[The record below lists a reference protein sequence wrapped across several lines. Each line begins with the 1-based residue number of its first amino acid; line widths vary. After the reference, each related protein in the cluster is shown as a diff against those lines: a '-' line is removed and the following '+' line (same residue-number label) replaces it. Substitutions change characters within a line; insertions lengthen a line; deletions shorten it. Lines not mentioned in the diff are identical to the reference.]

1 MATLRYTSGVVSK
14 KSSSANLY
22 FHFSLADVGTWLRNN
37 GVGAHAKIN
46 SMYLTAYVANDV
58 GSNKA
63 TLQVSISPNGS
74 DTGAVSGYSNFINAS
89 NAVGG
94 NSSNINKYDS
104 KTSTTNLAPLFNNQ
118 NANTPYV
125 LNSYSSATV
134 CVHTYLF
141 VLKQFNWNVYYTLDV
156 DFTPHTCSYTT
167 EIARTPSTC
176 YTKGSVTKQCSC
188 GATQTTDLALDP
200 NNHAGGT
207 EVRNAVA
214 ATCAAEGYTGDT
226 YCKGCGAILSSGTA
240 IAKLAHTWVD
250 ATCTTPKTCSVCGAT
265 EGQPLGHNYVE
276 NVVPPS
282 STDNGYTNYTCSR
295 CGHSYRDK
303 YTCQIYGTVSP
314 LNTGTVKIND
324 GSNWEK
330 VNYGDT
336 ITLTANAIKGYNFVQ
351 WNDGNTDNPRTVTA
365 TNSITYTAFFE
376 EVAAPP
382 VFSGYYRCSDIYID
396 EENKKIIFKSNNT
409 IPQNS
414 DTIDTVDG
422 WNFETIFN
430 GQPAGVK
437 RVEKIYIGNTLIYSA
452 KG

>member
-1 MATLRYTSGVVSK
+1 MATSRVDYGDISRNGNDINNWFYGLPSIAAHSTLTSLVLHFPYVRRNGGAANGGKLSVEIGGSTLTVSSISRNTDYKNLTLNITDYVSYNNSGELTLIGTDYINVKLYHNVVVIGSQSDWTLTGIYAEATYTQ
-14 KSSSANLY
+14 
-22 FHFSLADVGTWLRNN
+22 
-37 GVGAHAKIN
+37 GAH
-46 SMYLTAYVANDV
+46 
-58 GSNKA
+58 
-63 TLQVSISPNGS
+63 
-74 DTGAVSGYSNFINAS
+74 
-89 NAVGG
+89 
-94 NSSNINKYDS
+94 
-104 KTSTTNLAPLFNNQ
+104 
-118 NANTPYV
+118 
-125 LNSYSSATV
+125 
-134 CVHTYLF
+134 
-141 VLKQFNWNVYYTLDV
+141 
-156 DFTPHTCSYTT
+156 SYTT

-176 YTKGSVTKQCSC
+176 YTKGSVITQCSC
-188 GATQTTDLALDP
+188 GATQTTELALDP

-207 EVRNAVA
+207 EIRNAVA
-214 ATCAAEGYTGDT
+214 ATCTAEGYTGDT
-226 YCKGCGAILSSGTA
+226 YCKGCGAKLSSGTA

-324 GSNWEK
+324 GSNWQT

-365 TNSITYTAFFE
+365 TNSITYIAVFE
-376 EVAAPP
+376 EVAEPP
-382 VFSGYYRCSDIYID
+382 VFIGHYRCSDIYID

-409 IPQNS
+409 ITQNS